1 MTPQEIATEIERV
14 LRDMTDLSN
23 GTLTP
28 ENHKSLASAYVLV
41 KRSGFKVEE
50 DDLKVAIEGVMGTRK
65 THPTQE
71 MRDAAADKIQTIL
84 HRVVAMI
91 GIDNP
96 A

>member
-1 MTPQEIATEIERV
+1 MTPQEIATEIERL

-28 ENHKSLASAYVLV
+28 EKHKLLASAYALV
-41 KRSGFKVEE
+41 KKSSFEVEE
-50 DDLKVAIEGVMGTRK
+50 GDLKVAIEGVMGARK
-65 THPTQE
+65 THTTQE

-84 HRVVAMI
+84 YRVVAMI

>member
-28 ENHKSLASAYVLV
+28 EKHKSLASAYALV
-41 KRSGFKVEE
+41 KKAGFEAEK
-50 DDLKVAIEGVMGTRK
+50 DDLKVAIEGVMGNRISGA
-65 THPTQE
+65 TQE

-84 HRVVAMI
+84 YRVVAMI